1 MIEIE
6 TSNIKVCLCGARRL
20 ILLELPLHVLGYPQ
34 DLHLPRQ
41 RCMYMLGRSAMYVL
55 D

>member
-20 ILLELPLHVLGYPQ
+20 ILLELPVLGYPQ
-34 DLHLPRQ
+34 DLPLPRQ
-41 RCMYMLGRSAMYVL
+41 
-55 D
+55 